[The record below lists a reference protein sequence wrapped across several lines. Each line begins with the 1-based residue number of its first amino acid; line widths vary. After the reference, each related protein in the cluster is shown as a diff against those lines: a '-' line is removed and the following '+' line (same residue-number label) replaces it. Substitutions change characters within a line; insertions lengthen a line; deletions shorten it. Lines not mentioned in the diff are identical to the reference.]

1 MNNDPN
7 SINPPRTFF
16 DSPERSSRE
25 EILKEILHFK
35 ENSVINQLLE
45 GYPEPV
51 FIINKNRQILAFNSK
66 ARDKFKTDEYFE
78 IIGNRFG
85 EAINCIHHTET
96 SDGCGTS
103 LFCRECGAAK
113 AFKIAREDDISTQ
126 EECRITSIIGDKE
139 ISHNYFVYSRPL
151 KIEDSKYT
159 MVALRDISSEKWR
172 EVLEKIFFHDVLNIA
187 GAVKGLSEILKFAAS
202 DEERIELTEALNSSS
217 IQLINEIQGQR
228 ELRNAEDGHLQPD
241 FKNHSI
247 NEILLLTQN
256 TYKNHEL
263 AEGKFL
269 EIKKLNVDFSFV
281 TDSTLLIRC
290 LGNLIKN
297 ALEASGLG
305 ESITLTAQHMKNEI
319 EFSVHSQKFI
329 PENIQ
334 RQLFQRSFST
344 KNSKGRG
351 IGLYSVKLIAEQ
363 YLKGKVSFVSNELEK
378 TVFNITVPANTD
390 F

>member
-1 MNNDPN
+1 
-7 SINPPRTFF
+7 
-16 DSPERSSRE
+16 
-25 EILKEILHFK
+25 
-35 ENSVINQLLE
+35 
-45 GYPEPV
+45 
-51 FIINKNRQILAFNSK
+51 
-66 ARDKFKTDEYFE
+66 
-78 IIGNRFG
+78 
-85 EAINCIHHTET
+85 
-96 SDGCGTS
+96 
-103 LFCRECGAAK
+103 
-113 AFKIAREDDISTQ
+113 
-126 EECRITSIIGDKE
+126 
-139 ISHNYFVYSRPL
+139 
-151 KIEDSKYT
+151 
-159 MVALRDISSEKWR
+159 
-172 EVLEKIFFHDVLNIA
+172 
-187 GAVKGLSEILKFAAS
+187 
-202 DEERIELTEALNSSS
+202 
-217 IQLINEIQGQR
+217 
-228 ELRNAEDGHLQPD
+228 LQPD